1 MIVYSILV
9 LGFPLSEIEVR
20 TNMMGNIGLDRYPYH
35 EQQRK
40 PYHCFPG
47 QHKQREWE
55 FFDKPSYYRESS
67 SGKQTQPLPCSIKN
81 TQILGGQ

>member
-1 MIVYSILV
+1 MIVYSILA
-9 LGFPLSEIEVR
+9 LGFPLSEIEMR
-20 TNMMGNIGLDRYPYH
+20 TNIMGNIGLDRYPYH

-55 FFDKPSYYRESS
+55 FFDKPSYTENQVLESKHS
-67 SGKQTQPLPCSIKN
+67 HRHAL
-81 TQILGGQ
+81 